1 VNVDNIA
8 VGKQAAPLIDKIFKG
23 IQAGTIPVVS
33 AENYIQVN
41 YKAAQEQGITVPDGM
56 LGQANEIIR

>member
-1 VNVDNIA
+1 

-41 YKAAQEQGITVPDGM
+41 YKAAQEQGFKVPEG
-56 LGQANEIIR
+56 LLNQANEVIR